1 MPGNGLYNG
10 VYCGKFL
17 TFYSRE
23 ERWGAKS
30 PAMLADLQKALTVD
44 QRVQITVWDSQD
56 DSVEHTFS
64 SYVMEAGG
72 NVLRVA
78 SPSSPTHPAIPLLQ
92 RNVVVGV
99 LVEVSPNPYIF
110 YPVIHSEP
118 SPQGGFWLKIPDNPA
133 IEIIQRRRHVRIP
146 MLIPFEL
153 EYLDGGQWV
162 KLSARTED
170 MSGGGARFTASRLFL
185 KGQDL
190 LLVLPLDAT
199 QPPLRLKAKVIFSAE
214 NRVKKQSD
222 DLYVTA
228 CEFQEL
234 DAAGEMMLV
243 RECFRRELGL
253 KQ

>member
-1 MPGNGLYNG
+1 
-10 VYCGKFL
+10 
-17 TFYSRE
+17 
-23 ERWGAKS
+23 
-30 PAMLADLQKALTVD
+30 MLADLQKALIAD
-44 QRVQITVWDSQD
+44 QRIHITVWDPQD
-56 DSVEHTFS
+56 DSVEHTFA
-64 SYVMEAGG
+64 SYIMEVGG

-78 SPSSPTHPAIPLLQ
+78 SPSNPVDPAMPLLQ
-92 RNVVVGV
+92 RHIVVGV

-110 YPVIHSEP
+110 YPVVHAEP
-118 SPQGGFWLKIPDNPA
+118 TSQGGFWLKIPDNPE
-133 IEIIQRRRHVRIP
+133 IEVIQRRRHVRIP

-153 EYLDGGQWV
+153 EYLEGERWI

-170 MSGGGARFTASRLFL
+170 MSGGGARFTASRLFI

-190 LLVLPLDAT
+190 LLALPLQAG
-199 QPPLRLKAKVIFSAE
+199 QPPLRLKAKVVFSAE
-214 NRVKKQSD
+214 NRVKKQPD

-234 DAAGEMMLV
+234 DAAGEMVLV